1 VTSPRRR
8 LPLIGAVRQAPAA
21 VGDGAVL
28 VEDRLEPRIRIPAD
42 LLRCVIGCIEIG
54 LLFGLAS
61 LAGDT
66 AHGVELTAVGASHF
80 LPTVLLP
87 VIGFAA
93 PAALIILP
101 VALAARLLF
110 HRQPRRLAEAVV
122 TGAITVAVAELANIV
137 LRQHGAAD
145 LYQALITH
153 PLGAARTP
161 PLDGLLAGLAAYVT
175 VIGLSGRPRWRT
187 AFWLA
192 IGFYGLASLGR
203 PHTHT
208 TLFSL
213 AITLLL
219 GSAIGSGLRYAAG
232 STSERPS
239 AAEIAAALGA
249 ADTPVSSMRRIWDAS
264 TETRKY
270 AATMRDGG
278 RLDVTVFDRDQ
289 QAADAFYRIYR
300 RLRLKTQVSRS
311 APLTVERAAERRALL
326 TYAVR
331 DAGVPTPRL
340 RALIKVGPEA
350 AVLANEHH
358 GGTTLAELPGEP
370 TAAQLSQVWDTV
382 LRLHAHRVAHRTL
395 TADRILFTARGAA
408 RRADVMLLDPGS
420 GDVAAS
426 DLQLRLDLTQLLAE
440 LALIIG
446 PGRAADLALEK
457 VGGSELVTLVPL
469 LQPVVL
475 HRSTRAALRRR
486 KDVLPALRKRLTDSV
501 PDGQAAM
508 APVQLERIRLR
519 SLLTLVGGVIAGYAL
534 VVQLGKVKL
543 GELIRHA
550 DPRWTLIA
558 LALSA
563 ATYVGAA
570 WSLSGFV
577 LERLRFARTLLAQIA
592 GSFVTLVTPAAVGGV
607 ALNIR
612 YLRQADVAPADA
624 AASVG
629 VSQVIAFCLHMLLLV
644 TFAAVTGASQ
654 RHSLHPPNWLYIA
667 LAVLAAG
674 VLVLLAFP
682 AGRRLVQS
690 RLAPAIGRT
699 IPRLIDVV
707 QRPGKLAE
715 GIGGALLLTIAYILC
730 LAASVRALGG
740 SAPIASI
747 AVVYLT
753 GSALGSVVPT
763 PGGLGAV
770 EIALSAGLTAA
781 RLPAAT
787 AVSAVLLFRTLTFW
801 LPVPVGWAS
810 MNYLQRRGAL

>member
-1 VTSPRRR
+1 
-8 LPLIGAVRQAPAA
+8 LIGAVRQARAA
-21 VGDGAVL
+21 ADDGTVL
-28 VEDRLEPRIRIPAD
+28 VEDHLEPRIRIPAD
-42 LLRCVIGCIEIG
+42 LLRCIIGCIEIG
-54 LLFGLAS
+54 LLLGLGS
-61 LAGDT
+61 LTGDT

-80 LPTVLLP
+80 LPRVLLP
-87 VIGFAA
+87 VLGFAA

-110 HRQPRRLAEAVV
+110 NRQPRRLAEAVL
-122 TGAITVAVAELANIV
+122 TGAITVAVAWLANAM
-137 LRQHGAAD
+137 LRQPGTAD
-145 LYQALITH
+145 LYQALITQ
-153 PLGAARTP
+153 PMGASRTP
-161 PLDGLLAGLAAYVT
+161 PLNGLLSGLAAYVT
-175 VIGLSGRPRWRT
+175 VIGLPGRPRWRT

-219 GSAIGSGLRYAAG
+219 GSAIGSGFRYAAG

-239 AAEIAAALGA
+239 AAEIAAALSA
-249 ADTPVSSMRRIWDAS
+249 ADTPVVSMCRIWDAS
-264 TETRKY
+264 TETRRY
-270 AATMRDGG
+270 AATMLNGG
-278 RLDVTVFDRDQ
+278 ELDVTVFDRDQ

-326 TYAVR
+326 TYAVL

-370 TAAQLSQVWDTV
+370 TAAQLGQIWDTV
-382 LRLHAHRVAHRTL
+382 LRLHAHRVTHRTL
-395 TADRILFTARGAA
+395 TADRILFAGRAG
-408 RRADVMLLDPGS
+408 RRADVMLLEPGG

-440 LALIIG
+440 LALIVG
-446 PGRAADLALEK
+446 AERAADLALEK

-486 KDVLPALRKRLTDSV
+486 KDVLPALRKRLTDFV
-501 PDGQAAM
+501 PDGEAAL

-519 SLLTLVGGVIAGYAL
+519 TLLTLVGGVVAGYAL
-534 VVQLGKVKL
+534 VLQLGKVKL
-543 GELIRHA
+543 AELIRHA

-563 ATYVGAA
+563 ATYVGAT

-577 LERLRFARTLLAQIA
+577 LERLRFWRTLLAQVA

-629 VSQVIAFCLHMLLLV
+629 VSQVIAFCLHIVLLV
-644 TFAAVTGASQ
+644 IFAAVTGASQ
-654 RHSLHPPNWLYIA
+654 RHSLHPPDWLYIA

-682 AGRRLVQS
+682 AGRRLAQS

-699 IPRLIDVV
+699 VPRLLDVV
-707 QRPGKLAE
+707 QQPAKLAE
-715 GIGGALLLTIAYILC
+715 GIGGALLLTTAYILC
-730 LAASVRALGG
+730 LTASVRALGG
-740 SAPIASI
+740 SVLIASV

-770 EIALSAGLTAA
+770 EVALSAGLTAA
-781 RLPAAT
+781 GLSAGT
-787 AVSAVLLFRTLTFW
+787 AVSSVLLFRTLTFW
-801 LPVPVGWAS
+801 LPVPVGWAA